1 MNRAVLSKSSLLVLS
16 SNVLRLGLGFGVSL
30 LLAGTMDPREY
41 GVFSLFMGVLL
52 TAAALSDLGVNV
64 PFVRFYV
71 QQNIEEESASEA
83 FARFAYG
90 WRLWLSLAAMAL
102 SSVFL
107 IAFGDAYFQ
116 RSLPAWMLAL
126 GALLVLSEG
135 LSAFFVAFLQARR
148 HFGKLSFLVVQ
159 PNALRVLILAI
170 LATSTE
176 ITLAAAFLV
185 FAGTLFA
192 NMIAGKF
199 FIRDIRVL
207 WNPFRQIKNYRE
219 AISWTRWTVVQTMF
233 NVFVSKFD
241 LLALGAYAI
250 GRDVVGSYAL
260 ALAFGSILIVMQTS
274 EITVL
279 LPHVSALQTPE
290 ATTNYRRRALGLT
303 GLLAIASVGAMI
315 VGWWIISTFYA
326 ENYPDAPGL
335 FLFIAAAFTVSA
347 LVTPW
352 TLLCYALDK
361 PQIPAYQNLM
371 ALVVLVV
378 SSFILVPPYGAHGM
392 GASVLLS
399 RLLSESVAVVLTLR
413 NLRTSRLVAERPL
426 PS

>member
-1 MNRAVLSKSSLLVLS
+1 MSKSSLLVLS

-52 TAAALSDLGVNV
+52 TAAALSDLGVNI

-71 QQNIEEESASEA
+71 QQNIEEETASEA
-83 FARFAYG
+83 FARFVYG
-90 WRLWLSLAAMAL
+90 WRLWLSLVAMAI

-107 IAFGDAYFQ
+107 ITFGDAYFQ
-116 RSLPAWMLAL
+116 RSLPGWMLAL

-148 HFGKLSFLVVQ
+148 HFGKLSLLVVQ
-159 PNALRVLILAI
+159 PNVLRVVLLAI
-170 LATSTE
+170 LALTGE
-176 ITLAAAFLV
+176 ITLATAFLV

-192 NMIAGKF
+192 NMIAGKLF
-199 FIRDIRVL
+199 TRDIRAL
-207 WNPFRQIKNYRE
+207 WNPFSQIKNYRE
-219 AISWTRWTVVQTMF
+219 AISWTRWTVVQTIS
-233 NVFVSKFD
+233 NVIVSKFD

-279 LPHVSALQTPE
+279 LPHVSGLKTLE
-290 ATTNYRRRALGLT
+290 AMTTYRRRAWGLT
-303 GLLAIASVGAMI
+303 GLLAIASAGAM
-315 VGWWIISTFYA
+315 VFGWWIVSTFYA
-326 ENYPDAPGL
+326 ENYPDAPEL

-352 TLLCYALDK
+352 TLLCYALNK
-361 PQIPAYQNLM
+361 PQIPAYQNLL
-371 ALVVLVV
+371 AIAVLGV
-378 SSFILVPPYGAHGM
+378 SSFILVPRFGAHGM

-399 RLLSESVAVVLTLR
+399 RLLSESLAIVMTIW
-413 NLRTSRLVAERPL
+413 NLHESPLSARQRLH
-426 PS
+426 S